1 MTSQISIDFNPS
13 FYKKTDHN
21 LIKKCMA
28 ETIKETTLQAEK
40 RCKEEAPY
48 DTGNLRRSHSS
59 DYSENEGAVHNSA
72 EYAVYV
78 VYGTYKMEARN
89 YPAQICK
96 ELGQNK
102 YMGNRFKQHLK
113 EQGVLE

>member
-1 MTSQISIDFNPS
+1 MTSQISFEFNPS
-13 FYKKTDHN
+13 FYKKTDHSI
-21 LIKKCMA
+21 IKKCIA

-48 DTGNLRRSHSS
+48 QTGNLRRSHSS
-59 DYSENEGAVHNSA
+59 EYSADEGLVHNSA

-78 VYGTYKMEARN
+78 IYGTYKMDARN
-89 YPAQICK
+89 YPSQVCK

-102 YMGNRFKQHLK
+102 YMSERFKKHLK
-113 EQGVLE
+113 EEGVLE